1 VLFGQNLFCRILFS
15 QVALRAVPVV
25 FHGPSPVMPQEHLA
39 LSTVAA
45 QPAVDS
51 DYDAICAAV
60 MATARGRWFL
70 DEFARRNRSADTAT
84 VLAAIQRIETA
95 VRDTNEREA
104 HQSIRVD
111 LLEMA
116 RTIAATR
123 AEVAEIKPEGGGRSA
138 APDAPETN
146 SGVLAMAERIQDV
159 AWTMRERGLDPT
171 TCEQIE
177 ALATAILSASA
188 LRDPNDH
195 RTRKLGEVL
204 QYLEHRI
211 ARMLSAGNGEEAG
224 EDRPRAAASH
234 APNELRPPG
243 EAATAPEPP
252 PSPASPAAE
261 LELEPLV
268 VIPFPVREAVVDAA
282 PIELELDPIVINL
295 PPPADT
301 AAATPAADDE
311 VDAVAAIEEELFA
324 PVAAETAA
332 DELATAAMSA
342 PPLAMPQSAPNDPL
356 AALKA
361 MTYEER
367 IALFS

>member
-1 VLFGQNLFCRILFS
+1 
-15 QVALRAVPVV
+15 
-25 FHGPSPVMPQEHLA
+25 MQEHLA
-39 LSTVAA
+39 LSTIPT
-45 QPAVDS
+45 QPTADT

-60 MATARGRWFL
+60 MGSARGRWFL
-70 DEFARRNRSADTAT
+70 DEYARRNRSADTAQ
-84 VLAAIQRIETA
+84 VLAAIQRIETTI
-95 VRDTNEREA
+95 RDTNEREA
-104 HQSIRVD
+104 HQSIRLD

-123 AEVAEIKPEGGGRSA
+123 AEVAGIEPEGRDQGRPA
-138 APDAPETN
+138 DHDAPAAN

-171 TCEQIE
+171 TCDQIE

-211 ARMLSAGNGEEAG
+211 ARMLDAGVTPSECVGNNSKKGEDDGAKLEDAEALHAS
-224 EDRPRAAASH
+224 EDRPDA
-234 APNELRPPG
+234 L
-243 EAATAPEPP
+243 
-252 PSPASPAAE
+252 PSPTPTSRAAE

-282 PIELELDPIVINL
+282 PVELELDPIVINMPL
-295 PPPADT
+295 PADASAAAPPANEEI
-301 AAATPAADDE
+301 DD
-311 VDAVAAIEEELFA
+311 VTAIEEELFA
-324 PVAAETAA
+324 LAPADAAAG
-332 DELATAAMSA
+332 ELATEAMIAAPAEQA
-342 PPLAMPQSAPNDPL
+342 PPDARAMPQSMPKDPL